1 MVIFSGGKGLLGP
14 QGSGLLVGQHDLID
28 AARKTISPNGGIGRG
43 MKVGKEEIAG
53 LVAAVE
59 RYLKVDHEAERRKLD
74 QRAARVI
81 EILSE
86 VSDVT
91 CEKHV
96 PDLANH
102 VPHVMVTWEEAAVA
116 TSSQDALDKLRAGDP
131 PIAVSRIGAGQLRIS
146 MWMLRPGEDV
156 IVGARVKEILTQ
168 RS

>member
-14 QGSGLLVGQHDLID
+14 QSSGLLLGRRDLTE
-28 AARKTISPNGGIGRG
+28 AARKTISPYGGIGRG

-59 RYLKVDHEAERRKLD
+59 RYLKVDHEAERRELD

-81 EILSE
+81 EALSE
-86 VSDVT
+86 ASNVT

-102 VPHVMVTWEEAAVA
+102 VPHVMVTWDEAAA
-116 TSSQDALDKLRAGDP
+116 GTSSQDALEKLRAGDP
-131 PIAVSRIGAGQLRIS
+131 PIAVSRIGEGQLRIS

-156 IVGARVKEILTQ
+156 IVGARVKALFA
-168 RS
+168 